1 MYSNTILKLDLI
13 VIIIQKYCEKYLKPD
28 KNIDKIK
35 KSKTIQF
42 VLDQLNDIR
51 KTKDFKTLKSI
62 FTIEKKHKIKDL
74 KDWLNTLYV
83 NNFKLFSKH
92 FNLDVEIDMTKG
104 YRTYVNL
111 LSKLGNNKTKV
122 DLKKSN
128 KNISILFNLL
138 FCNIIVGGGKKKRSF
153 PPPPSSASLRESE
166 NENKRAKQESLEK
179 ERLEKEK
186 LRQERL
192 RQESLRREEE
202 EERLRQE
209 RLRQESLRQEEER
222 QRREEEEERQ
232 RREEE
237 EERQRRQEEEERQR
251 REEEEERLRGAERLR
266 DVVNEIMT
274 KQAIVKSLQYA
285 SANFDKSITDASNS
299 KPRTLLKIVALM
311 EAALHATESA
321 QLSDNITCIPQTGNL
336 GTCWII
342 SVIAALVYSSD
353 FGIILEYICRKEI
366 SKLKASELAG
376 DVPIKTIILTNFRI
390 LFILQKY
397 DQIRTHIGTKAYTM
411 PNDFIKQFVEQI
423 FEKDTDKTFF
433 KVKREASLN
442 PTTLT
447 ELLTWGGDYSDRQHL
462 ITNILVKGFGF
473 TTIEDGNTRVYNYK
487 LKEKTQDYSFTL
499 LHIPY
504 RAYTSLD
511 PFLREKYK
519 LASYKLA
526 SYIVV
531 AAHESVRHSVAVVE
545 RDGKKV
551 QCNGWCDPDT
561 GCMVQQ
567 IPGSTFSLTSGA
579 HTFDFDIDGDYTL
592 ALAYDN
598 SLFVH
603 ISTIEEEFSE
613 QLRRGEVISDV
624 EKKLLEDSSLSSSLD
639 SSLSSSLSSLFE
651 Y

>member
-13 VIIIQKYCEKYLKPD
+13 VIIIQKYCYKYLKPD

-74 KDWLNTLYV
+74 KDWLNTLCV

-92 FNLDVEIDMTKG
+92 FKLDVEIDMTKG

-122 DLKKSN
+122 DLKESN
-128 KNISILFNLL
+128 KQISILFNLL
-138 FCNIIVGGGKKKRSF
+138 FCNIIVGGGKEPKT
-153 PPPPSSASLRESE
+153 
-166 NENKRAKQESLEK
+166 EK
-179 ERLEKEK
+179 STPGHHPYGRPLPV
-186 LRQERL
+186 L
-192 RQESLRREEE
+192 S
-202 EERLRQE
+202 
-209 RLRQESLRQEEER
+209 
-222 QRREEEEERQ
+222 
-232 RREEE
+232 
-237 EERQRRQEEEERQR
+237 
-251 REEEEERLRGAERLR
+251 RGAERLR
-266 DVVNEIMT
+266 DVFKKIMT
-274 KQAIVKSLQYA
+274 KQAIVKILQDA
-285 SANFDKSITDASNS
+285 SENFDKSITDASNS

-311 EAALHATESA
+311 EAALRATESA

-366 SKLKASELAG
+366 SKLKDSELDG
-376 DVPIKTIILTNFRI
+376 DVPIKTIILTYFRI

-433 KVKREASLN
+433 KVERSEASLN
-442 PTTLT
+442 PTSVE
-447 ELLTWGGDYSDRQHL
+447 ELLTFGGDFHDRQHL
-462 ITNILVKGFGF
+462 ITNILEKGFGF
-473 TTIEDGNTRVYNYK
+473 TTTEEDFNTRVYNYK

-561 GCMVQQ
+561 GCMVQH
-567 IPGSTFSLTSGA
+567 IPDSTFSLTSGA
-579 HTFDFDIDGDYTL
+579 RTFHFAIDGDYTL

-613 QLRRGEVISDV
+613 QLRRGKVISDV

-639 SSLSSSLSSLFE
+639 SMFD